1 MPTSKSSIDNR
12 DVYYRLGKSAG
23 YRARSAYKLLHL
35 DEEFDLFTN
44 VQTAVDL
51 CAAPGS
57 WSQVLGQKLHPSRD
71 SGGKRVVSLDLQPMA
86 PLPNITTLQTDI
98 TLPSTIPLVLDA
110 LDGRK
115 ADLVVC
121 DGAPDVTGVHDLD
134 AYLHSQLL
142 LAAITLSLTLLAPHG
157 TLIFKIFLSP
167 LDPQAALLASQ
178 LRCFFPSPPA
188 SAAHDIS
195 FQEFDS
201 TEEGR
206 PDDDQGISTGAS
218 ASTDYESANIGKE
231 GYDALGRRGGVWV
244 RKPRS
249 SRKGSGEAFIIC
261 RNFDPSRVPLPST
274 FSSSA
279 LAELRSQTSGTL
291 TLASLASLG
300 VGSKGTSKE
309 WEMIKGYVG
318 GGDLNPVGAFPTP
331 AKTKSSTGTTAP
343 PVKIQMPESSSS
355 NYDHLSTS
363 PKALFAQPTPLEG
376 PPEYFEPKPTPT
388 ERPEPTS
395 PTRLK
400 SLHPPTFLSPERL
413 QIDTRR
419 SSGSAKRERERERER
434 ERATGSALPDLG
446 EGSSTSR
453 HSSLDSLT
461 PNPSP
466 ISLLDPTRPWAPSSH
481 IPPPTYHGHSQAAS
495 GSGTAS
501 LNVPSGSRF
510 RSSSNASVSSMTSAH
525 REDGIASTT
534 PLVSPALSSSSKTD
548 LFFASSAK
556 DSLPIPPRAL
566 PHSSTLGRGLPS
578 SLAKSEERSTS
589 MPLRRDMVERTSAWA
604 EGHIASGSGPGSID
618 LTSPSTSNQGYSA
631 YSGLPNDR
639 ANDLKF
645 GFEEITT
652 TSRLRSVSNP
662 APPSVT
668 GSPSSMN
675 YSPATSRF
683 LKSSSLAEPLA
694 TLPTLPNVDTYALSP
709 PPPTQRPT
717 IKTHG
722 RRESQQLEREHR
734 EARQGVEVK
743 SGDVIRAE
751 MEKEAIAGYDRVTS
765 RHNKG
770 QQKGWRLIRK
780 LGEGA
785 FSSVWSAVPVADDE
799 SATGSRVTGDGQAIG
814 GGVAALKMMDRQLS
828 LRDSRTRISFLR
840 EVEVL
845 RHISHPSIVS
855 YLDSFT
861 TPTHH
866 VLVLEELGGG
876 ELFDLMS
883 DDENRRRM
891 ILPGP
896 RPDIVEFTR
905 SSVAEGN
912 GGWDKDGE
920 GFVRW
925 IFGELTR
932 AVGWLHEVGV
942 VHRDIKLENILFTMN
957 PFTLPPTST
966 GSIPLDQLPRSGPL
980 IKLTDFGLSRFISIP
995 SPLLQTRCGSE
1006 SFAAP
1011 EIIMGKPY
1019 DGRQTDAWAMGVVLY
1034 GLVVGELP
1042 FDREEDVFGPSSISS
1057 SINPSGVNTPSTTP
1071 ATPGGSGFA
1080 GSRPYTPSLEVSNR
1094 NKGRKRMLRI
1104 AKGEYSFP
1112 DGMGSENVRNLVKRL
1127 LVRDPAKRIK
1137 VHDIWDE
1144 GFMSS
1149 GPGAVE
1155 RPRPAPSPSQSPR
1168 SAAMTLDDREGGV
1181 TEIRKR
1187 RVLDGFL
1194 VEEDGIEEVARA
1206 EL

>member
-57 WSQVLGQKLHPSRD
+57 WSQVLGQKLHPSKEA
-71 SGGKRVVSLDLQPMA
+71 GGKRVVSLDLQPMA

-178 LRCFFPSPPA
+178 LRCFFPAPPA
-188 SAAHDIS
+188 TSSEEVS
-195 FQEFDS
+195 FEEFDS
-201 TEEGR
+201 QEEQAA
-206 PDDDQGISTGAS
+206 DAS
-218 ASTDYESANIGKE
+218 RDVPSAKSGDSGGQKANIGKE

-249 SRKGSGEAFIIC
+249 SRKGSGEAFIVC

-279 LAELRSQTSGTL
+279 LAELRNQTSGTL
-291 TLASLASLG
+291 TLDSLASLG
-300 VGSKGTSKE
+300 VGSKETSKE

-318 GGDLNPVGAFPTP
+318 GGDLNPIGAFPTP
-331 AKTKSSTGTTAP
+331 AKAKPPPTTTAP
-343 PVKIQMPESSSS
+343 PIAVQMPEPSSSS
-355 NYDHLSTS
+355 NYEHLSTS

-376 PPEYFEPKPTPT
+376 PPEYFQPKPNPT
-388 ERPEPTS
+388 NRPEPTS
-395 PTRLK
+395 PTRIK
-400 SLHPPTFLSPERL
+400 SLAPPTFLSPERL
-413 QIDTRR
+413 HIDTHRL
-419 SSGSAKRERERERER
+419 SGSAKRERS
-434 ERATGSALPDLG
+434 SAIPDLNEG
-446 EGSSTSR
+446 GSSSR
-453 HSSLDSLT
+453 QLSLDSLT

-466 ISLLDPTRPWAPSSH
+466 ISLLDPTRPWAQSSH
-481 IPPPTYHGHSQAAS
+481 IPPPSYHGHSLSAS
-495 GSGTAS
+495 GSGS
-501 LNVPSGSRF
+501 LNIPSGSRY
-510 RSSSNASVSSMTSAH
+510 RSGSNASVSSITSAH
-525 REDGIASTT
+525 REDDITSTT

-548 LFFASSAK
+548 LFFASGVR
-556 DSLPIPPRAL
+556 DTLPIPPRAL
-566 PHSSTLGRGLPS
+566 PHAFTLGRGLPS
-578 SLAKSEERSTS
+578 SLTKSDERSTS
-589 MPLRRDMVERTSAWA
+589 MPLRRDMAERTSAWA
-604 EGHIASGSGPGSID
+604 EGNIASGSGSGSID
-618 LTSPSTSNQGYSA
+618 LTSPQTSSQGYSA

-645 GFEEITT
+645 GSEEITT

-662 APPSVT
+662 APPSAS
-668 GSPSSMN
+668 GSPSTTN

-683 LKSSSLAEPLA
+683 LKSSNLAEPLA
-694 TLPTLPNVDTYALSP
+694 TLPTLPNVDAYAASP
-709 PPPTQRPT
+709 TRQRPA

-734 EARQGVEVK
+734 EAKQGVEIK
-743 SGDVIRAE
+743 SGDVIHSETNKASGSE
-751 MEKEAIAGYDRVTS
+751 YDRVTS
-765 RHNKG
+765 RREDMG
-770 QQKGWRLIRK
+770 QTKGWRLIRK

-785 FSSVWSAVPVADDE
+785 FSSVWSAIPVPEDK
-799 SATGSRVTGDGQAIG
+799 SAKASASHHQEENTS
-814 GGVAALKMMDRQLS
+814 GVAALKMMDRQLS

-866 VLVLEELGGG
+866 VLVLEELSGG

-883 DDENRRRM
+883 DDDNRRRM

-896 RPDIVEFTR
+896 RPESMDTE
-905 SSVAEGN
+905 SSNSSTLEGSDDA
-912 GGWDKDGE
+912 WDRDGE
-920 GFVRW
+920 GFVRR

-942 VHRDIKLENILFTMN
+942 VHRDIKLENILFIMD
-957 PFTLPPTST
+957 PFSLPSTST
-966 GSIPLDQLPRSGPL
+966 GSIPLDQLPRHGPL
-980 IKLTDFGLSRFISIP
+980 IKLTDFGLSRFISTS

-1034 GLVVGELP
+1034 GLIVGELP
-1042 FDREEDVFGPSSISS
+1042 FDREEDVFGPSSIASS
-1057 SINPSGVNTPSTTP
+1057 TNPSGVNTPTPTT
-1071 ATPGGSGFA
+1071 AGGGSGFA
-1080 GSRPYTPSLEVSNR
+1080 STPYTPSLESSNR

-1112 DGMGSENVRNLVKRL
+1112 EGMGSENVRNLVKRL

-1137 VHDIWDE
+1137 VSDIWDE
-1144 GFMSS
+1144 VFMSS
-1149 GPGAVE
+1149 GPGGVE
-1155 RPRPAPSPSQSPR
+1155 RPKPIPSPNQSPR
-1168 SAAMTLDDREGGV
+1168 SAAIMTLEGEKKEV
-1181 TEIRKR
+1181 RKR